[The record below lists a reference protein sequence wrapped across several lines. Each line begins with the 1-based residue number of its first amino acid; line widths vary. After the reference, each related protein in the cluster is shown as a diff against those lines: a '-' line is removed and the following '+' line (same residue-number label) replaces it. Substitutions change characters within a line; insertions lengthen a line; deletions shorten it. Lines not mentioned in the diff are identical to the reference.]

1 MELVKNIFFNTDR
14 LVQNSKIKISYI
26 GKLFQEGSEKVFIH
40 YGFNEDWENSKDEEM
55 VKSELG
61 FQIEIDLENYKTFNF
76 CLKNEKGEWDNNDE
90 KNYVFEIELPET
102 SLVPL
107 NGEGLIPVRHL
118 RRSYIWSK
126 KVRIAVYKMLIFIP
140 KLISGNYK
148 RKAKGLN

>member
-40 YGFNEDWENSKDEEM
+40 YGFNEDWVNSKDEEM

-61 FQIEIDLENYKTFNF
+61 FQIEINLENYKTFNF
-76 CLKNEKGEWDNNDE
+76 CLKNEKGEWDNNNE
-90 KNYVFEIELPET
+90 KNYIFEIELPET
-102 SLVPL
+102 ALVPID
-107 NGEGLIPVRHL
+107 NDGLIPVKHL

-126 KVRIAVYKMLIFIP
+126 KVRIAVYKMLTFIP

-148 RKAKGLN
+148 RKAKNV